1 VKRARLL
8 LIVAGGGAALAGA
21 AVIRPDG
28 RVDAE
33 LASPLFT
40 SPVQA
45 RLTADRRLPAG
56 PRDGVRTDLSA
67 LAMRID
73 GGEEGFGHIV
83 DVAPSPGGDTL
94 YVLDGM
100 SLSVFA
106 FDSGGTRLFGFGG
119 RGGGPGEFRRPTGL
133 TLLPWSGEVAVWDV
147 QTQRLTVHTSA
158 GAVVRTISPAGIPGG
173 LVQKMAAVQDGFVA
187 EVRSDPL
194 RVRPEAQRGVVV
206 RLNQTGRATRTLLRF
221 RVPGVNASHRESAA
235 GSSVTTWLTPL
246 TWSPEPRWSTLRDG
260 SVVFAPGGPDEVY
273 RIDPAGHVERIRAD
287 TPPAR
292 VTRGDRVRHL
302 AGLRE
307 RGKIAAPTTPLHLL
321 EPLNR
326 PLYAI
331 VRPAVSGVLAGP
343 GGAAWTRGFSTED
356 DWRGYSREWRVT
368 AAARPPARVRLPQGF
383 EPLHI
388 VGGLVYGVAVDSMLA
403 ERVEAY
409 RVEVP

>member
-1 VKRARLL
+1 MKRARLI
-8 LIVAGGGAALAGA
+8 LIVAGAGAMLSTAAAL
-21 AVIRPDG
+21 RPG
-28 RVDAE
+28 GPVAAE

-45 RLTADRRLPAG
+45 RLAADRRIAAG
-56 PRDGVRTDLSA
+56 PQDGAQTDLSELA
-67 LAMRID
+67 LRID

-83 DVAPSPGGDTL
+83 DVVPSPGGDTI

-100 SLSVFA
+100 SLSGSA

-119 RGGGPGEFRRPTGL
+119 AGGGPGEFRRPTSL

-147 QTQRLTVHTSA
+147 QTQRMTVHTSA
-158 GAVVRTISPAGIPGG
+158 GAPVRSLSPAGLGQG
-173 LVQKMAAVQDGFVA
+173 LVQRMAAVEGGFVA

-194 RVRPEAQRGVVV
+194 RVQPDAQGGALV
-206 RLNQTGRATRTLLRF
+206 RLDTAARATRTLLRF

-235 GSSVTTWLTPL
+235 GSSVTTWLNPL
-246 TWSPEPRWSTLRDG
+246 TWSPEPRWSALRDG
-260 SVVFAPGGPDEVY
+260 SVVFAPGGPDDVY
-273 RIDPAGHVERIRAD
+273 RIDPSGRVERIRAD
-287 TPPAR
+287 FRPAR

-307 RGKIAAPTTPLHLL
+307 RGKIAASTTPLHLL

-326 PLYAI
+326 SYYAR

-343 GGAAWTRGFSTED
+343 GGAVWTRGFSTED
-356 DWRGYSREWRVT
+356 DWRGYSREWRVA
-368 AAARPPARVRLPQGF
+368 AAARPPARVRLPRGF

-388 VGGLVYGVAVDSMLA
+388 AGSLVYGVAVDSMLA